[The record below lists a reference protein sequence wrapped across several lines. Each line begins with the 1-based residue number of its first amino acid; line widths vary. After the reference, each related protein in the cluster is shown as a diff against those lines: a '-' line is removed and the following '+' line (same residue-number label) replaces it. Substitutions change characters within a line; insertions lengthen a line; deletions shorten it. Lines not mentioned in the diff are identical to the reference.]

1 MGTMTQPGTFR
12 LTRYFTITSFI
23 AFLVVALALTYFS
36 RQQMSFSQQIQQQ
49 QAALVTQEQEVF
61 AKQQDELARKD
72 LLGIEQNSHVTLS
85 KLFANVLW
93 EKDFAPFVQQAQ
105 AIDLAPCHALP
116 DGVDKD
122 DPMCNFHW

>member
-12 LTRYFTITSFI
+12 LTRYFTITSLI

-36 RQQMSFSQQIQQQ
+36 RQQMSFSPQIQQQ

-72 LLGIEQNSHVTLS
+72 LLGIE
-85 KLFANVLW
+85 
-93 EKDFAPFVQQAQ
+93 
-105 AIDLAPCHALP
+105 
-116 DGVDKD
+116 
-122 DPMCNFHW
+122 